1 MLMYNGDNMALLK
14 SVGDFFALDIGTNAV
29 RVVQLADNGQ
39 GNWTL
44 LHYGYAPV
52 DLKTTSANSKESE
65 RRLGEIIMTA
75 VGQSG
80 IKTKNVAIGLPSQKT
95 FTTVIDVP
103 MMSDSELKST
113 IKYQIDQYIPMAI
126 DEAKVDWVLLGQS
139 AHNPQQQ
146 EVLLASTANSYAEE
160 RLEFIEG
167 LGLNVIAAEPD
178 PIAMIRALLPAGIQD
193 ARLIIDVGELSTNL
207 VVTFGD
213 SPRLVRTIP
222 TGLYSLVKAAVQNLN
237 VQEDQARQFIV
248 KFGLAP
254 DRLEGQVYH
263 AVENV
268 LEGFAAELTKSIKFF
283 QTRYPNAPVGG
294 ILLSGYASVIP
305 KFGDYVTAKTGVG
318 SIQANPWQ
326 KVRVSEGDQQQ
337 LSAIATEFATA
348 VGLAQR
354 GNKS

>member
-1 MLMYNGDNMALLK
+1 MYNKANMAILK
-14 SVGDFFALDIGTNAV
+14 GVGDFFALDIGTNAV
-29 RVVQLADNGQ
+29 RVVQLANNGQ
-39 GNWTL
+39 DNWTL

-52 DLKTTSANSKESE
+52 DIKTTAADSKESQ

-103 MMSDSELKST
+103 MMPEAELKST
-113 IKYQIDQYIPMAI
+113 IKYQIDQYIPMAV

-160 RLEFIEG
+160 RLEFIEN
-167 LGLNVIAAEPD
+167 LGLNVVAAEPD
-178 PIAMIRALLPAGIQD
+178 PIAMVRALLPAGVQD

-207 VVTFGD
+207 VITFAD
-213 SPRLVRTIP
+213 APRLVRTIP
-222 TGLYSLVKAAVQNLN
+222 TGIHSLVKAAVQNLN
-237 VQEDQARQFIV
+237 VQEDQARQFIL

-254 DRLEGQVYH
+254 DRLEGQVFH
-263 AVENV
+263 AVENI

-283 QTRYPNAPVGG
+283 QTRYPNTPVGG
-294 ILLSGYASVIP
+294 ILLSGYASIVP
-305 KFGDYVTAKTGVG
+305 KFGDYVTAKTGVPAG
-318 SIQANPWQ
+318 QANPWQ
-326 KVRVSEGDQQQ
+326 KVRVPQDQQQ
-337 LSAIATEFATA
+337 QLATISTEFSVAI
-348 VGLAQR
+348 GLGMR
-354 GNKS
+354 GNK

>member
-1 MLMYNGDNMALLK
+1 MYNKANMAILK
-14 SVGDFFALDIGTNAV
+14 GVGDYFALDIGTNAV
-29 RVVQLADNGQ
+29 RVVQLANNGQ
-39 GNWTL
+39 DNWTL
-44 LHYGYAPV
+44 LHYGYTPV
-52 DLKTTSANSKESE
+52 DMKTTAANSKESE

-103 MMSDSELKST
+103 MMSEAELKST

-126 DEAKVDWVLLGQS
+126 DEAKVDWAPLGQS

-167 LGLNVIAAEPD
+167 LGLNVVAAEPD
-178 PIAMIRALLPAGIQD
+178 PIAMVRALLPAGVQD
-193 ARLIIDVGELSTNL
+193 ARLLIDVGELSTNL
-207 VVTFGD
+207 VITYND
-213 SPRLVRTIP
+213 APRLVRTIP
-222 TGLYSLVKAAVQNLN
+222 TGIHSLVKAAVQNLN

-254 DRLEGQVYH
+254 DRLEGQVLH
-263 AVENV
+263 AVESI
-268 LEGFAAELTKSIKFF
+268 LEGFAAELIKSIKFF
-283 QTRYPNAPVGG
+283 QTRYPNTPVGG

-305 KFGDYVTAKTGVG
+305 KFGEYVTTKTGVPAA
-318 SIQANPWQ
+318 QANPWQ
-326 KVRVSEGDQQQ
+326 KVRVPQGEQQQ
-337 LSAIATEFATA
+337 LATISTEFAVA
-348 VGLAQR
+348 IGLAQR
-354 GNKS
+354 SNKS